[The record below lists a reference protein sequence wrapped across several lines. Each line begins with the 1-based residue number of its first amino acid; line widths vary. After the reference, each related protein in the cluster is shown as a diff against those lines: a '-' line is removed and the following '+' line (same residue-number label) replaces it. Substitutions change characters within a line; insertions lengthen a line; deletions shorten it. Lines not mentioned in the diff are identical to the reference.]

1 MTLRAH
7 IKSPFPLWMIFA
19 LATCVVG
26 QSHPNSRR
34 LASSDLE
41 WVSEALKTPVSVS
54 FRDTPLEEA
63 LHMIAV
69 KGDLRLSY
77 NRDQLPMEQ
86 QVTLELMAV
95 PALEALLQVTELTR
109 TEIMLTNG
117 VHLAI
122 VPATLRPGIIQGMVF
137 DGATGEPLQG
147 ANVLAVGTYM
157 GAASDQVG
165 RFLIRQVPPGR
176 YTMQFLMMGYKPAVI
191 EASYDGYQSVEVN
204 VQLEPTILSL
214 DQIIITP
221 GHFSLMEYLP
231 STRHAL
237 VAEDIRTFPQ
247 LGEDIYRA
255 VSRLPGLASNDFA
268 AGFYIRGGQQDEVL
282 VLLDGMELYSPFHL
296 KITDG
301 FLSFIDV
308 ESIRGIDMITGAFP
322 AEYGNRLSGVFS
334 LKTITPQLNR
344 SRTSLAISFLNA
356 RVLTERIFAKG
367 RGQWMLLAR
376 RGYIDLIL
384 KAAGQEIDP
393 PFYYDILSK
402 IQYNIGLR
410 HSVSAHILIAHDRL
424 VTALNESEIDSRS
437 DNTYGW
443 LTWNSEWSSKLS
455 SRTLISKGG
464 YEDRTDMVEDESD
477 YWDAALIVKD
487 QRYLYFDGLKQDWT
501 WQLSEKYLLKWGID
515 TRRFDS
521 HINYYHRDR
530 IVLGQLDDFFT
541 YGYNLASRYRFSDG
555 VEFSGYLA
563 QRIRPIEA
571 VAIEMGLRYES
582 STWTND
588 KHWSPRI
595 NLAYILS
602 EHTSIRGGWGH
613 YYQTHSLVAE
623 LGLYGDPEF
632 YPAERA
638 EHRVIGIEHEF
649 PGGIQ
654 LRVEGYQKVL
664 TSLRPHYITWEEAT
678 LRPVPMVDHD
688 RIKLVPEG
696 GEAAGI
702 EFYLRRETGHALSY
716 WFSYSFSKTRE
727 KVDGRWL
734 PRFNDQTHTLYCDL
748 SWKPNHKWRLN
759 LAWQYHTGWPY
770 TEAQIKDLHETQ
782 IPGSWAWRWAP
793 GPLYAERFPAYRRI
807 DLRLN
812 RIFYTK
818 HGVVTGFVEFRNLLN
833 RYNPRKYQY
842 WGTPIPQSD
851 GSDEDEVDVTQY
863 DSDGW
868 LGTLPSFGIMWDF

>member
-1 MTLRAH
+1 IGH
-7 IKSPFPLWMIFA
+7 FS
-19 LATCVVG
+19 
-26 QSHPNSRR
+26 
-34 LASSDLE
+34 
-41 WVSEALKTPVSVS
+41 
-54 FRDTPLEEA
+54 
-63 LHMIAV
+63 
-69 KGDLRLSY
+69 
-77 NRDQLPMEQ
+77 
-86 QVTLELMAV
+86 
-95 PALEALLQVTELTR
+95 
-109 TEIMLTNG
+109 
-117 VHLAI
+117 
-122 VPATLRPGIIQGMVF
+122 
-137 DGATGEPLQG
+137 
-147 ANVLAVGTYM
+147 
-157 GAASDQVG
+157 
-165 RFLIRQVPPGR
+165 IRQVPPGR
-176 YTMQFLMMGYKPAVI
+176 YTVQFSMMGYKPEVV
-191 EASYDGYQSVEVN
+191 ETNYDGYEPVELHVR
-204 VQLEPTILSL
+204 LEPTIISL
-214 DQIIITP
+214 NKIIITP
-221 GHFSLMEYLP
+221 GHFSLMENLP
-231 STRHAL
+231 TTRHAL
-237 VAEDIRTFPQ
+237 RAEDIRTFPQ

-437 DNTYGW
+437 NNTYGW
-443 LTWNSEWSSKLS
+443 LTWNSEWNSKLS
-455 SRTLISKGG
+455 SRTLLSRGG

-477 YWDAALIVKD
+477 YWNAALIVRD
-487 QRYLYFDGLKQDWT
+487 HRYLYFDGLKQDWT
-501 WQLSEKYLLKWGID
+501 WQLSDKYLLKWGLD
-515 TRRFDS
+515 TRRFSS

-530 IVLGQLDDFFT
+530 IILGLIDTYFT
-541 YGYNLASRYRFSDG
+541 SGYNLASRYRFSDG

-582 STWTND
+582 STWTHD

-595 NLAYILS
+595 NLAYVLS
-602 EHTSIRGGWGH
+602 DHTSIRGGWGH
-613 YYQTHSLVAE
+613 YYQTQSLVAE

-638 EHRVIGIEHEF
+638 EHRVLGIEHEF

-664 TSLRPHYITWEEAT
+664 NSLRPHYITWEEAT
-678 LRPVPMVDHD
+678 LRPVPMVDRD
-688 RIKLVPEG
+688 RLKLEPEG
-696 GEAAGI
+696 GETMGI

-716 WFSYSFSKTRE
+716 WLSYSISKTRE
-727 KVDGRWL
+727 MINGQWI
-734 PRFNDQTHTLYCDL
+734 PRFHDQPHTFYCDL

-759 LAWQYHTGWPY
+759 LAYQYHTGWPY
-770 TEAQIKDLHETQ
+770 TEARIVDLHETSL
-782 IPGSWAWRWAP
+782 PEDWDWRWGP
-793 GPLYAERFPAYRRI
+793 GPLYAERFPAYTRM
-807 DLRLN
+807 DVRLN
-812 RIFYTK
+812 RIIYTRK
-818 HGVVTGFVEFRNLLN
+818 GMITAFVELRNLLN
-833 RYNPRKYQY
+833 QYNPRKYQY
-842 WGTPIPQSD
+842 FGTVLPQSD
-851 GSDEDEVDVTQY
+851 GSVEGEVEVKQY
-863 DSDGW
+863 HSDGW
-868 LGTLPSFGIMWDF
+868 LGTLPSFGIKWDF